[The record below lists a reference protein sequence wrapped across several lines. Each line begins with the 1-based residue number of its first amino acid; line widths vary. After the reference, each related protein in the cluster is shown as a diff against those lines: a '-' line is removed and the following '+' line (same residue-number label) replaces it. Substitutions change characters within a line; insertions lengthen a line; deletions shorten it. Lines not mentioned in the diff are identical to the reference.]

1 MFAKIC
7 NFLQTVKYFE
17 DEVKKIQESD
27 TSTFSKVIKSILK
40 YWYYAVL
47 PFAVVG
53 VIYCYKVESLKRGQ
67 KKK

>member
-1 MFAKIC
+1 MLSIAKKLADFAFNHK
-7 NFLQTVKYFE
+7 

-27 TSTFSKVIKSILK
+27 TSTFSKAIKSILK